1 MRTNTA
7 PDVVYTPA
15 AAPHWSVVQMRR
27 SSHVLPSVMER
38 YYTTE
43 DTLDIMELDP
53 KLIEKYTSLQR
64 STVPHGRMLI
74 QLLYRL
80 TLDFFS

>member
-15 AAPHWSVVQMRR
+15 AAPHWSLVQMRR

-53 KLIEKYTSLQR
+53 KLIGTTPTLSLDLDTDR
-64 STVPHGRMLI
+64 TNKEVLLVVP
-74 QLLYRL
+74 
-80 TLDFFS
+80 